1 MNNETRMDYH
11 LIIQMN
17 QVEIPLKDNQT
28 YDEWVADNI
37 FPVILNK
44 LEECGLKN
52 AGVGFPHYAHV
63 YKTSY

>member
-17 QVEIPLKDNQT
+17 QAEIPLKENQT

-37 FPVILNK
+37 FPVIINK
-44 LEECGLKN
+44 FEEYGMKN